1 MKVKLNPEYEK
12 IAKSFPMSK
21 DEYEALKKSIKKGG
35 SLLSNHC
42 KRRGGNSGRLPQVQ
56 SVPRARN

>member
-1 MKVKLNPEYEK
+1 MNVKLNPEYEK

-21 DEYEALKKSIKKGG
+21 DEYEALKESIKKGG

-42 KRRGGNSGRLPQVQ
+42 KRRGGNSGRI
-56 SVPRARN
+56 S